1 MSTGPQVAVLRSD
14 SVSVARVR
22 SDRVAKTES
31 VAIPNSDSFSTIVQ
45 LRPFKDHR
53 LWRNG
58 RLVHDG
64 SHSQGALSITH
75 LVEDWRCEHRS
86 AFDNIRFTIDRG
98 ALRDFLL
105 DNGKVDLPR
114 LKCESGQVD
123 SVVYHL
129 GQALLPALADPD
141 NADNLYV
148 DHVLLAFQAY
158 LVGRYGGVDLA
169 PARQHGLSRH
179 QLAAATAYLAEHASR
194 KISMTEVASICDL
207 STSHFI
213 RTFKKSTGRTPH
225 RWLTE
230 RRIQMAQNLLL
241 SETPIA
247 EIAVSCGFTDQSH
260 LTHVFS
266 SICGASPAAWRRM
279 QRK

>member
-1 MSTGPQVAVLRSD
+1 MSIGTQVTVLRSE
-14 SVSVARVR
+14 SMSVAHVR
-22 SDRVAKTES
+22 SEHAVKKES
-31 VAIPNSDSFSTIVQ
+31 IAIPNSDSFSTIVQ
-45 LRPFKDHR
+45 LRPFKEHR

-64 SHSQGALSITH
+64 SHAQGALSITH
-75 LVEDWRCEHRS
+75 LAEDWRCEHRS
-86 AFDNIRFTIDRG
+86 AFDNIRFTIDRKV
-98 ALRDFLL
+98 LSDFLL
-105 DNGKVDLPR
+105 DNGKASPPD
-114 LKCESGQVD
+114 LKCEPGQIDPVM
-123 SVVYHL
+123 YHL
-129 GQALLPALADPD
+129 GQALLPALANPE
-141 NADNLYV
+141 NADKLYV
-148 DHVLLAFQAY
+148 DHILLAFQAH
-158 LVGRYGGVDLA
+158 LVSRYGGVDLT
-169 PARQHGLSRH
+169 PARHGLSRR

-194 KISMTEVASICDL
+194 KISTAEVASICDL

-213 RTFKKSTGRTPH
+213 RAFKKSTGRTPH

-230 RRIQMAQNLLL
+230 YRIQKAQDLLL

-266 SICGASPAAWRRM
+266 SICRVSPAVWRRM